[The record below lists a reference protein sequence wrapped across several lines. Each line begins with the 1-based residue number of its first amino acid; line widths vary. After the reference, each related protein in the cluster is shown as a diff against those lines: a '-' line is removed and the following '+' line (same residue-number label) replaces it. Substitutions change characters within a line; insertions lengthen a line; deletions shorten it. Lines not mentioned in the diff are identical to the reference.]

1 MADNGVKILVVD
13 DEAMV
18 RKLLCKRLG
27 REGYQCDEAD
37 GAEQALERLKAKPAD
52 VVILDIMMPGK
63 SGTELLPEIK
73 AAYPDTAVMMATA
86 LNDINISIQCMKE
99 GAYDYICKPFNLA
112 EVVMSLKGVLEK
124 KRLEREI
131 KEYQQYLED
140 KVEEQTKEIRK
151 VFLGAIEALAFAL
164 EAKDQYTAGHSRRVT
179 EISVAIGREM
189 GLSDEC
195 VEDLRWGGLLHDVGK
210 ITIDQIIQNK
220 PGELTPEEYEH
231 IMTHASVGAGI
242 VKPVVND
249 KVVKMIEHHHDR
261 YDGSGMN
268 QIISGKEIPVGARI
282 LAVADAFDAMTSDR
296 PYRAAMSVDQALGEI
311 KRCTGTQFDPEVT
324 AAFLK
329 IPVTGIVMAEA

>member
-73 AAYPDTAVMMATA
+73 ATYPDTAVMMATA

-124 KRLEREI
+124 KRLEHEI